1 MFVCLF
7 VCLFVCFRATT
18 LEEKGEQFWYQ
29 GDFGYVKQVVDSLM
43 ELCAPQALVR
53 NQAIHV
59 VIGRIERGG
68 TGMGEGGGLRGRGIE
83 ERGRVGEKSREGRS
97 LSFLSPPPP

>member
-59 VIGRIERGG
+59 VMVYLCTRILL
-68 TGMGEGGGLRGRGIE
+68 T
-83 ERGRVGEKSREGRS
+83 VS
-97 LSFLSPPPP
+97 LSIIIL